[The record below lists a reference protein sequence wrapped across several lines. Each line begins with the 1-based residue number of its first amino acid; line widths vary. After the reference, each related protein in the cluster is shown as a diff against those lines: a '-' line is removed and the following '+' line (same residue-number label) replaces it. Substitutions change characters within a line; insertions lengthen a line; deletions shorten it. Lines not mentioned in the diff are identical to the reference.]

1 MAQWGKPARDHLSD
15 DAAVRFARHAR
26 NEMRLYGFTTR
37 ELMDAIADASG
48 WISID
53 PDGNIAV
60 VGFVGSRRV
69 TVVLASD
76 ELDLV
81 ITIYGGRRGRR

>member
-1 MAQWGKPARDHLSD
+1 M
-15 DAAVRFARHAR
+15 RFTRHAR
-26 NEMRLYGFTTR
+26 NEMRQYGFTNQ
-37 ELMDAIADASG
+37 ELMDAIADESG

-53 PDGNIAV
+53 PDGNIVA

-81 ITIYGGRRGRR
+81 ITIYGGRRRRR